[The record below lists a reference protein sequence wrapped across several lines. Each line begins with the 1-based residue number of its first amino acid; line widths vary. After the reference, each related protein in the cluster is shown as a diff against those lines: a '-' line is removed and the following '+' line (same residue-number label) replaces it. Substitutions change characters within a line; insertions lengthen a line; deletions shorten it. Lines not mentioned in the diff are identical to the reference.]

1 MMQIMVTG
9 GAGYIGSHT
18 AVELLQAGY
27 DVVMVDNFSNSKPDV
42 PDRVKAISGRDFIF
56 YEADVTDRE
65 RMDQIFQEN
74 QIEAVIHFAGYK
86 AVGES
91 VREPLKYYQ
100 NNILS
105 TVVLCEVMANYGC
118 RKIVFSSSATVY
130 GNPEKVPIREDF
142 PLSATNPYGRTKL
155 INENLLRDLHHS
167 DNRWRIALLRYFN
180 PAGAHW
186 RGPQWNTQQSDA
198 LY

>member
-1 MMQIMVTG
+1 MQIMVTG

-105 TVVLCEVMANYGC
+105 TVVLCEVMAM
-118 RKIVFSSSATVY
+118 A
-130 GNPEKVPIREDF
+130 
-142 PLSATNPYGRTKL
+142 
-155 INENLLRDLHHS
+155 
-167 DNRWRIALLRYFN
+167 
-180 PAGAHW
+180 AG
-186 RGPQWNTQQSDA
+186 
-198 LY
+198 